1 MWNHW
6 SDCRGRQLGRHAA
19 LHAFA
24 SSWFVKIELSSAIA
38 SPWCLLYKLVLGPCP
53 TFGLTN
59 AHGNMQPFAT
69 EFCVTARCNTPFE
82 RTLRTPRVGVSRGPG
97 PGEIKVPKTEP
108 RFPHEIGYRATRP
121 STTGYSFGT
130 GFGRPVAMLNVTSS
144 IDKFNTSTSS
154 IGSTTTSS
162 IGSSSPI
169 GNGAASPSFSNYPN
183 PVGRSMWTTT
193 AGNRSFYP
201 LPLGRHT
208 FGVVQR

>member
-1 MWNHW
+1 MIRKN
-6 SDCRGRQLGRHAA
+6 RT
-19 LHAFA
+19 
-24 SSWFVKIELSSAIA
+24 SAIA
-38 SPWCLLYKLVLGPCP
+38 SPWCLLYKLVGPCP

>member
-1 MWNHW
+1 
-6 SDCRGRQLGRHAA
+6 
-19 LHAFA
+19 
-24 SSWFVKIELSSAIA
+24 
-38 SPWCLLYKLVLGPCP
+38 
-53 TFGLTN
+53 
-59 AHGNMQPFAT
+59 MQPFAT

-130 GFGRPVAMLNVTSS
+130 GFGRPVGVLNVTSS

-154 IGSTTTSS
+154 IGSTTSS
-162 IGSSSPI
+162 IGSSPI
-169 GNGAASPSFSNYPN
+169 GNGSTASPTFSNYPN

>member
-1 MWNHW
+1 
-6 SDCRGRQLGRHAA
+6 
-19 LHAFA
+19 
-24 SSWFVKIELSSAIA
+24 
-38 SPWCLLYKLVLGPCP
+38 
-53 TFGLTN
+53 
-59 AHGNMQPFAT
+59 MQPFAT

-154 IGSTTTSS
+154 IGSTTASS

-169 GNGAASPSFSNYPN
+169 GNGTASPSFSNYPN

-208 FGVVQR
+208 FGVVKR

>member
-1 MWNHW
+1 
-6 SDCRGRQLGRHAA
+6 
-19 LHAFA
+19 
-24 SSWFVKIELSSAIA
+24 
-38 SPWCLLYKLVLGPCP
+38 
-53 TFGLTN
+53 
-59 AHGNMQPFAT
+59 MQPFAT

-82 RTLRTPRVGVSRGPG
+82 RTLRTPRVGVPRG

-130 GFGRPVAMLNVTSS
+130 GFGRPVGVLNVTSS

-154 IGSTTTSS
+154 IGSTTSS
-162 IGSSSPI
+162 IGSSPI
-169 GNGAASPSFSNYPN
+169 GNGSTASPTFSNYPN

>member
-1 MWNHW
+1 
-6 SDCRGRQLGRHAA
+6 
-19 LHAFA
+19 
-24 SSWFVKIELSSAIA
+24 
-38 SPWCLLYKLVLGPCP
+38 
-53 TFGLTN
+53 
-59 AHGNMQPFAT
+59 MQPFAT

-82 RTLRTPRVGVSRGPG
+82 RTLRTPRVGVSTRG

-130 GFGRPVAMLNVTSS
+130 GFGRPVGVLNVTSS

-154 IGSTTTSS
+154 IGSTTSS
-162 IGSSSPI
+162 IGSSPI
-169 GNGAASPSFSNYPN
+169 GNGSTASPTFSNYPN
-183 PVGRSMWTTT
+183 PVGRSIWTTT

>member
-1 MWNHW
+1 
-6 SDCRGRQLGRHAA
+6 
-19 LHAFA
+19 
-24 SSWFVKIELSSAIA
+24 
-38 SPWCLLYKLVLGPCP
+38 
-53 TFGLTN
+53 
-59 AHGNMQPFAT
+59 MQPFAT

-154 IGSTTTSS
+154 IGSTTSS
-162 IGSSSPI
+162 IGSSPI
-169 GNGAASPSFSNYPN
+169 GNGSTASPTFSNYPN

-208 FGVVQR
+208 FGVVKR